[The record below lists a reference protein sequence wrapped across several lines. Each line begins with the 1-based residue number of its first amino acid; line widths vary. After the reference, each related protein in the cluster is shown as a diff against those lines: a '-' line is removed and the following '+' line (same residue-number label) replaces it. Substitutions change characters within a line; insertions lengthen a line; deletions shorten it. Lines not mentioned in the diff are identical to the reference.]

1 LIRVFN
7 NCGKYRFDK
16 NETIFITKHVIKYES
31 SKEDE
36 VNIVFTD
43 DKFIRKLNASYLKHK
58 WVTDVISFPLSDNKK
73 IEGEIYI
80 NLEQS
85 RRQAKAYKCTFKSE
99 IQRLIIH
106 GVLHLIGYKDAT
118 QKTKKIMSA
127 LEDKY
132 LEKICKKNRQRF

>member
-7 NCGKYRFDK
+7 NCEKYRFNK

-36 VNIVFTD
+36 INIVFID
-43 DKFIRKLNASYLKHK
+43 DKFIRKLNTIYLKHK

-85 RRQAKAYKCTFKSE
+85 RRQAKEYNCTFKSE
-99 IQRLIIH
+99 TQRLIIH
-106 GVLHLIGYKDAT
+106 GVLHLIGYNDIT
-118 QKTKKIMSA
+118 QKTKKIMAA

-132 LEKICKKNRQRF
+132 LDKICNNN

>member
-7 NCGKYRFDK
+7 NGKYRFDK

-31 SKEDE
+31 SKEDGI
-36 VNIVFTD
+36 NIVFTD
-43 DKFIRKLNASYLKHK
+43 DKFIRKLNTIFLKHK

-85 RRQAKAYKCTFKSE
+85 RRQAKEYNSTFKSE
-99 IQRLIIH
+99 TQRLIIH
-106 GVLHLIGYKDAT
+106 GVLHLIGYTDLT
-118 QKTKKIMSA
+118 QKTKKRMSA

-132 LEKICKKNRQRF
+132 LDKICKKNI